1 MREKDKKSFEEKV
14 KEKEK
19 KPPASY
25 SLMKVNNELFFL
37 RSEAVM
43 FEVRPEIISPPE
55 PATLPTSVES
65 CKPKLILQTTRIFM
79 KSRALGITYD
89 LLSDIIK
96 TERKE
101 NDQTQTCFLRNQS
114 PISNSIL
121 GYVCKYFGILL
132 RCPETSLHI

>member
-1 MREKDKKSFEEKV
+1 
-14 KEKEK
+14 
-19 KPPASY
+19 
-25 SLMKVNNELFFL
+25 MKVNNELFFV

-89 LLSDIIK
+89 LLSHATITITSSTVPSVDNNQMLKHWNLNGRDQRHHSLRWASNLIYVSKRRVPNGPDPIHNRRAVK
-96 TERKE
+96 TR
-101 NDQTQTCFLRNQS
+101 QPPGRA
-114 PISNSIL
+114 
-121 GYVCKYFGILL
+121 
-132 RCPETSLHI
+132 